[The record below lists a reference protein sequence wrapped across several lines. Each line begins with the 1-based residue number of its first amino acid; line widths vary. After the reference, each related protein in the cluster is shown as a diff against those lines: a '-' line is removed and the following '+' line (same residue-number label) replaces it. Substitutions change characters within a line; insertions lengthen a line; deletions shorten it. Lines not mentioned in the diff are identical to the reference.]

1 MTIKNDI
8 SQKKIQPQEIGFLW
22 LVIICLIFCELLVYT
37 WVRTESTQTILRVSK
52 TQTAHIK
59 KTSYNKALCLERDR
73 LKSDDRITRIAKT
86 QLNLSTDTLEQTI
99 YLSGEKG

>member
-1 MTIKNDI
+1 MTINNDI
-8 SQKKIQPQEIGFLW
+8 SPKRIEPQNAGLIW
-22 LVIICLIFCELLVYT
+22 LVIICMIFCELLTYT

-52 TQTAHIK
+52 AQAEVIE
-59 KTSYNKALCLERDR
+59 KTSYCKALSVERER

-86 QLNLSTDTLEQTI
+86 LLNLSTDTLGQTI